1 MKHGNGTSPLSWKGC
16 KPQDGGA
23 MLQPA
28 SSVMYQAWTARAYF
42 NLLRIFTHRHTY
54 VYTLYLC
61 MYIYIYRYLSIYLSV
76 YLSIYLSVC
85 GSNCSRVPIV
95 PDSLCNLCMVN
106 MWKRTTKYDNNTNNT
121 QKNINKKVNR
131 TNTLWKHH
139 LSSIPSSHLT
149 GFQPPYPDVY
159 PAERTWLNK
168 TYHVP
173 I

>member
-1 MKHGNGTSPLSWKGC
+1 MATEHPHLYYFFPVLMPLDLMLNGRVWIPMVCNKYELLPSAGSNVFRLSWKGC

-28 SSVMYQAWTARAYF
+28 SSVTYQAWTARAYF
-42 NLLRIFTHRHTY
+42 NLLRIFTHTHTY

-61 MYIYIYRYLSIYLSV
+61 MYIYIYIYRYLSIYLSV

-106 MWKRTTKYDNNTNNT
+106 MWRRTTKYDNNTNNT
-121 QKNINKKVNR
+121 QK
-131 TNTLWKHH
+131 
-139 LSSIPSSHLT
+139 
-149 GFQPPYPDVY
+149 
-159 PAERTWLNK
+159 K
-168 TYHVP
+168 T
-173 I
+173 